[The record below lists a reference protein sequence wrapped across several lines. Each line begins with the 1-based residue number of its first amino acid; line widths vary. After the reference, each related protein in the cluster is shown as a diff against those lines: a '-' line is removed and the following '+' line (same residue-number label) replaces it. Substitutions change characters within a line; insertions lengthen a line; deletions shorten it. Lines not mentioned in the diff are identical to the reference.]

1 MDLLGKRPTLMLND
15 ESWRI
20 YARHNAMPPQYI
32 GEDAKIE
39 NSVVTEGC
47 EVYGT
52 VKNSVLGSG
61 VKIGYGAYVKDSV
74 IMDNTVIH
82 DGACVNY
89 SIIDSDC
96 EVGAGAKIGEDRKK
110 AAGVTVLGRGSHIEP
125 GTEVESGAMISS
137 N

>member
-32 GEDAKIE
+32 GDAAKVE
-39 NSVVTEGC
+39 NSVITEGC
-47 EVYGT
+47 EIYGT

-82 DGACVNY
+82 DGASVNY
-89 SIIDSDC
+89 AIVDSDC
-96 EVGAGAKIGEDRKK
+96 EIGAGSRIGEDRKK
-110 AAGVTVLGRGSHIEP
+110 ATDVTVLGRGSQIEP
-125 GTEVESGAMISS
+125 GAAVESGAMISS
-137 N
+137 K